1 VGIAIHQI
9 DGSLFLRLFLFAIFR
24 EEGMFIGKV
33 EWFDQ
38 KKGYGFI
45 AGSDGKNVFVHYS
58 NVLVDGYKV
67 LEAGQSVSYDVE
79 QTEKGPKAINVVIQ

>member
-1 VGIAIHQI
+1 
-9 DGSLFLRLFLFAIFR
+9 
-24 EEGMFIGKV
+24 MFTGKV

-58 NVLVDGYKV
+58 NILDNRYKT

-79 QTEKGPKAINVVIQ
+79 QTRKGLKAINIMIQ

>member
-1 VGIAIHQI
+1 
-9 DGSLFLRLFLFAIFR
+9 
-24 EEGMFIGKV
+24 MFTGKV
-33 EWFDQ
+33 EWFNQ

-58 NVLVDGYKV
+58 NILADGYKT

-79 QTEKGPKAINVVIQ
+79 QTGKGPKAINIMIQ